1 MRIYHSIWRCIQCLS
16 NRDHWFCNVCQII
29 GNFPLV
35 SKNNVCCFF
44 RYILIS
50 AGICLGPH
58 SFHSVFGFSR
68 RIQWNGGTW
77 YLWLPGA
84 VALYSHCNYNSILP
98 ILFLATEYWL
108 GGYCPLLEEQIT
120 CRSHTLLAL
129 ECFHII
135 SLIGLVHLFCSYLEY
150 HVWVLHS
157 LMLY

>member
-1 MRIYHSIWRCIQCLS
+1 MRLIKSFLHPAFQRKMLRYHLCLS
-16 NRDHWFCNVCQII
+16 SIIAYLKAYEDISQHLKMYPVFVQQRSLILQHVCQII
-29 GNFPLV
+29 GNIPLV

-68 RIQWNGGTW
+68 HIQWNGGTW

-98 ILFLATEYWL
+98 LLFLATEYWL

-120 CRSHTLLAL
+120 CRSHT
-129 ECFHII
+129 C
-135 SLIGLVHLFCSYLEY
+135 
-150 HVWVLHS
+150 
-157 LMLY
+157 